1 MKIESLMHLH
11 RSMTVEKVD
20 IQQFTIKMGIASFDC
35 LFSTR
40 ENPFVL
46 TLTSK
51 SATPKFFKFDVNSE
65 YSINTFLGDKYND
78 LKDVL
83 KIDGRSG
90 NRLKPNDFFTEFTGL
105 IPLIAK
111 KSSIPSPEEIA
122 RLRHDMEERDK
133 PYFKRW
139 IPWSKESGK
148 SYKPENFQKTSL
160 ILGIEAAE
168 YSKSINASSAWS
180 PTPTGKT
187 WHE

>member
-11 RSMTVEKVD
+11 RSMMVDKVD

-51 SATPKFFKFDVNSE
+51 SATPKFFKFDVNPG
-65 YSINTFLGDKYND
+65 YSINTFLGDRYND
-78 LKDVL
+78 LRDVL

-90 NRLKPNDFFTEFTGL
+90 NRLKPNDFFMEFAGL

-111 KSSIPSPEEIA
+111 KSSVPSSEEIA

-133 PYFKRW
+133 PYFDRW
-139 IPWSKESGK
+139 MRWSEESGK
-148 SYKPENFQKTSL
+148 SYTPENFQKTSL
-160 ILGIEAAE
+160 ILGIEASE
-168 YSKSINASSAWS
+168 YSKSMNASSRWS
-180 PTPTGKT
+180 LTPTGKT
-187 WHE
+187 WRE